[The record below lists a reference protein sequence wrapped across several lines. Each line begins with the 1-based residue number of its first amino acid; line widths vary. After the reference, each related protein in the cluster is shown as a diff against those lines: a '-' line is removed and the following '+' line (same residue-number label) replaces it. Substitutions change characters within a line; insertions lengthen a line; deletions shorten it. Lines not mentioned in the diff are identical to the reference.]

1 MNANLITALAGVL
14 GSLSGASAAIATTW
28 ISQKSQTIRDRA
40 KSETRKCETLYGEF
54 ITEASQQLANAFDH
68 SLDKPETLVKLY
80 AILGRI
86 RLVSSD
92 PVLTAAEERCDR
104 IVTSYAEP
112 NRKIEELSTTIP
124 VRSRMFSSTSATLAA
139 LSCVSMPYTESRHFS
154 GTVANSERTF
164 LANRV
169 AERKTRSVAGQKFS
183 WRGEISAVAFAGS
196 AVVAAGVEAE
206 AEQNPESSSAQTS

>member
-28 ISQKSQTIRDRA
+28 ISQKSQTIRERG
-40 KSETRKCETLYGEF
+40 KSETRKRETLYGEF

-92 PVLTAAEERCDR
+92 AVLSAAEECCDR
-104 IVTSYAEP
+104 VVDLYAKP
-112 NRKIEELSTTIP
+112 NRTVAEI
-124 VRSRMFSSTSATLAA
+124 FATLHSGEFEA
-139 LSCVSMPYTESRHFS
+139 LKHFS
-154 GTVANSERTF
+154 DAC
-164 LANRV
+164 RV
-169 AERKTRSVAGQKFS
+169 ELHRYSTY
-183 WRGEISAVAFAGS
+183 
-196 AVVAAGVEAE
+196 
-206 AEQNPESSSAQTS
+206 